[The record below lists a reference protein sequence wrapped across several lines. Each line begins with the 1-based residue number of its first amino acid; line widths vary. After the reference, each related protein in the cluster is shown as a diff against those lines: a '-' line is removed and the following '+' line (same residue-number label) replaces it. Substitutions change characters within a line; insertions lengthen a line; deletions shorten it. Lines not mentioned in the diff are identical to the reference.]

1 MALLDDPL
9 PLESRKQSVATN
21 TWRILEFLGCLWAT
35 WVATEIGRV
44 PLVFPRALH
53 VFAPQLTRLG
63 ENWVQVIRWIVVALW
78 LLLDVPFLSRLWR
91 SWLRRESH
99 EIALYAAALQ
109 PLRHPILRPL
119 VASWWLGHFA
129 LAVRIGL
136 FLEDSIPMDPRV
148 AFTGFML
155 FIFFAAY
162 ASNIFLIHAV
172 TALTRGPAVQRVWN
186 WRGVY
191 DLGVVAAGVV
201 WKLTSDRSLWK

>member
-129 LAVRIGL
+129 LAIQIGL
-136 FLEDSIPMDPRV
+136 VLENSFPMDPQV
-148 AFTGFML
+148 GLVIFML

-191 DLGVVAAGVV
+191 DLGLVAVGVA
-201 WKLTSDRSLWK
+201 WRLAARH

>member
-9 PLESRKQSVATN
+9 PLENGKQSLATF
-21 TWRILEFLGCLWAT
+21 TWRLLEFLGCLWAT
-35 WVATEIGRV
+35 FVATEVGWV
-44 PLVFPRALH
+44 PLVFPRAL
-53 VFAPQLTRLG
+53 VFAPYFIRLG
-63 ENWVQVIRWIVVALW
+63 ENWVQVSRWSVVALW
-78 LLLDVPFLSRLWR
+78 LLLDVAFLWR
-91 SWLRRESH
+91 IWLSWWRLSWLRLESH

-129 LAVRIGL
+129 LAIQIGL
-136 FLEDSIPMDPRV
+136 VLENSFPMDPQV
-148 AFTGFML
+148 GLVIFMM

-201 WKLTSDRSLWK
+201 WRLAARH